1 MICGLL
7 VAAFGLI
14 MLGMAINVSVKAG
27 WIDDLLKMD
36 ESGSTATFLKAGK
49 VLLYIVG
56 IYLLIM
62 GGLSVLV
69 KVKYGKICATIYG
82 IAVIPVFVLMLVM
95 SIPVLTIYG
104 ISEDN
109 INQICAVAAND
120 SDLVAEPVKADVK
133 ADAGRLLQ
141 AAETTSLRQ
150 DAEKKRKEFQTYSKD
165 KFNSSVKKMYKFLGP
180 IIKQVDT
187 AAANASSTTMCR

>member
-1 MICGLL
+1 MICGLLL

-120 SDLVAEPVKADVK
+120 SDLVAADFK

>member
-69 KVKYGKICATIYG
+69 KV
-82 IAVIPVFVLMLVM
+82 
-95 SIPVLTIYG
+95 
-104 ISEDN
+104 
-109 INQICAVAAND
+109 
-120 SDLVAEPVKADVK
+120 
-133 ADAGRLLQ
+133 
-141 AAETTSLRQ
+141 
-150 DAEKKRKEFQTYSKD
+150 
-165 KFNSSVKKMYKFLGP
+165 
-180 IIKQVDT
+180 
-187 AAANASSTTMCR
+187 